1 MSELNALMEMLE
13 RRVTILSVLRQAV
26 GERDVLVRIGSENDE
41 VALRSLAVVAAGY
54 GLPQR
59 QLGMV
64 SVIGP
69 LRMDYGRVIQSVREA
84 ASQLS
89 SFVTDVYYER

>member
-1 MSELNALMEMLE
+1 MRSALSQ
-13 RRVTILSVLRQAV
+13 R
-26 GERDVLVRIGSENDE
+26 GVLVRIGAENE
-41 VALRSLAVVAAGY
+41 APALHSLAVVAAGY

-59 QLGMV
+59 RLGAV

-69 LRMDYGRVIQSVREA
+69 MRMDYGRVIRSVQDA

-89 SFVTDVYYER
+89 RFVTDFYDER